1 MASSRKSTST
11 KKGTK
16 SAKSS
21 AKTGMTSTK
30 QKPGTPPETTKKQ
43 TRSEGTRLNTLISRE
58 PSFFQTVERYF
69 DRAAPHANFPSGIL
83 NQIRAT
89 NSVYMVRFPV
99 RIEGDVQ
106 VFTGWRVQHSHHR
119 LPTKGGIRY
128 ADHVTQDE
136 VMALAAQMTYK
147 CAIVNVPFGGAKG
160 GVQVDARKYDEETI
174 ERITRRFTME
184 LIKRNCIGPGIDVP
198 APDYGTGPREMAW
211 IADTYQAV
219 TPGQIDA
226 LACVTGKPVS
236 QGGIRGRN
244 EATGRGLFFGVREAL
259 STEENAK
266 QFGLNPGL
274 EGKRVIVQG
283 LGNVGYW
290 AAKNLQDGGAHI
302 IGISEYEG
310 GIFDPKGLDVDE
322 VFQHRKESG
331 SILNFGKAKNLKQG
345 DRLLEYE
352 CDILVPAA
360 LENQIT
366 SKNAANI
373 KAKMIA
379 EGANGPV
386 SANAEEILLQ
396 RGIHMLPDIY
406 LNAGG
411 VTVSY
416 FEWLKN
422 LAHVRFGRMGKR
434 YEESSYRRIVNMIE
448 QATGSSLSQA
458 ERDLFIHGGDE
469 ADYVDSGL
477 EETMITAYYEVM
489 DAYRQNKKVKDLR
502 TAAFLVSI
510 NKIGTSYREL
520 GIFP

>member
-1 MASSRKSTST
+1 MAAGTTKRKKSTKQSRAAAARS
-11 KKGTK
+11 KGTK
-16 SAKSS
+16 
-21 AKTGMTSTK
+21 
-30 QKPGTPPETTKKQ
+30 
-43 TRSEGTRLNTLISRE
+43 LNTLISSE
-58 PSFFQTVERYF
+58 PSFYQTVERYF
-69 DRAAPHANFPSGIL
+69 DRAAVYADHPAGIL
-83 NQIRAT
+83 DQIRAC
-89 NSVYMVRFPV
+89 NSVYMIRFPV
-99 RIEGDVQ
+99 RVNNDVK
-106 VFTGWRVQHSHHR
+106 VFSGWRVQHSHHR

-174 ERITRRFTME
+174 ESITRRYTME

-219 TPGQIDA
+219 MPGQIDA
-226 LACVTGKPVS
+226 LACVTGKPIS
-236 QGGIRGRN
+236 QGGIRGRS

-259 STEENAK
+259 STAENAK
-266 QFGLNPGL
+266 LFDLEPGL

-290 AAKNLQDGGAHI
+290 ASKNLQDGGADI

-310 GIFDPKGLDVDE
+310 GIFNKKGLDVDE
-322 VFQHRKESG
+322 VFKHRQETG
-331 SILNFGKAKNLKQG
+331 SILDFPGAKSLKNG
-345 DRLLEYE
+345 NRLLEYE

-366 SKNAANI
+366 SQNAERINT
-373 KAKMIA
+373 KMIA

-386 SANAEEILLQ
+386 SANAEAILLE

-434 YEESSYRRIVNMIE
+434 YEESRDRRIVSMIE
-448 QATGSSLSQA
+448 RTTGTSLSKK
-458 ERDLFIHGGDE
+458 ERELFVKGGDE
-469 ADYVDSGL
+469 ADFVDSGL
-477 EETMITAYYEVM
+477 EETMITAFYEVIE
-489 DAYRQNKKVKDLR
+489 AYRRKRRVKDLR

-510 NKIGTSYREL
+510 DKIGTSYKEL

>member
-1 MASSRKSTST
+1 MAAKKKSSGTSNRRVRGAVSTSARKT
-11 KKGTK
+11 AKKGAKKPGK
-16 SAKSS
+16 SR
-21 AKTGMTSTK
+21 STK
-30 QKPGTPPETTKKQ
+30 
-43 TRSEGTRLNTLISRE
+43 LNTLISSE
-58 PSFFQTVERYF
+58 PSFYQTVERYF
-69 DRAAPHANFPSGIL
+69 DRAAAFADFPAGIL
-83 NQIRAT
+83 DQIRAT

-99 RIEGDVQ
+99 RIDGEVN

-184 LIKRNCIGPGIDVP
+184 LIRRNCIGPGIDVP

-226 LACVTGKPVS
+226 LACVTGKPIS

-244 EATGRGLFFGVREAL
+244 EATGRGVFFGVREAL
-259 STEENAK
+259 STQENAK
-266 QFGLNPGL
+266 LFDLTPGL

-290 AAKNLQDGGAHI
+290 AAKNLQEGGAHI
-302 IGISEYEG
+302 IGIAEYEG
-310 GIFDPKGLDVDE
+310 GIFDKKGLDVDE
-322 VFQHRKESG
+322 VFEHRKESG
-331 SILNFGKAKNLKQG
+331 SILNFKNAKNLKQG
-345 DRLLEYE
+345 NRLLEYD

-366 SKNAANI
+366 AKNAPKI

-386 SANAEEILLQ
+386 SANAESILLQ

-406 LNAGG
+406 VNAGG

-434 YEESSYRRIVNMIE
+434 YEESSYRRIVQMIE
-448 QATGSSLSQA
+448 KSTGTSLSQA

-477 EETMITAYYEVM
+477 EETMITAYYEM
-489 DAYRQNKKVKDLR
+489 TEAYRQTRRVKDLR

-510 NKIGTSYREL
+510 QKIGTSYREL